1 MLIFLF
7 LALKGHR
14 PMQGPYGAAPFVS
27 VIDFITTSKK
37 HTTGVKEHTGNN
49 YSDYGLN
56 YDLNYGL
63 GYG

>member
-1 MLIFLF
+1 MVKDRYVGQKL
-7 LALKGHR
+7 
-14 PMQGPYGAAPFVS
+14 YGAAPFVS

-37 HTTGVKEHTGNN
+37 HTTGVKEHAGNN

>member
-1 MLIFLF
+1 MK
-7 LALKGHR
+7 A
-14 PMQGPYGAAPFVS
+14 YGAAPFVS

-37 HTTGVKEHTGNN
+37 HTTGVKEHAGNN

>member
-1 MLIFLF
+1 MTHVMTPSLENWSET
-7 LALKGHR
+7 H
-14 PMQGPYGAAPFVS
+14 GAAPFVS